1 MRVHRLLVISSIRVR
16 WIGCWV
22 GRRSASLD
30 LGLLLL
36 QLWFGALLRLEQLR
50 LEFRF
55 VLILSALL
63 QLKQTLLQILHFG
76 NQALLLK
83 FHDHFLLHDSVVLL
97 SIGLEG
103 GLILVDKD
111 VLFLV
116 DVLGQL
122 LLLLLHS
129 PVIDLLVVTLLLQL
143 LEGSLRFLSEDPCL
157 VQLFLKLLQFVSQ

>member
-1 MRVHRLLVISSIRVR
+1 M
-16 WIGCWV
+16 
-22 GRRSASLD
+22 
-30 LGLLLL
+30 
-36 QLWFGALLRLEQLR
+36 
-50 LEFRF
+50 
-55 VLILSALL
+55 
-63 QLKQTLLQILHFG
+63 
-76 NQALLLK
+76 
-83 FHDHFLLHDSVVLL
+83 
-97 SIGLEG
+97 
-103 GLILVDKD
+103 VDKD